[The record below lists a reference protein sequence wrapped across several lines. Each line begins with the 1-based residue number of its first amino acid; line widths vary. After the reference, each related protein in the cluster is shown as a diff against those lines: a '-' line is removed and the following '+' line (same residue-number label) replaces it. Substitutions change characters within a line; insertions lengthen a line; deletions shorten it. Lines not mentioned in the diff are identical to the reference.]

1 MNDCSVYNV
10 HCTLG
15 WANLYQKFE
24 TEEYTVCGKL
34 ILPKKI
40 GKALKKKK
48 SIQHF

>member
-40 GKALKKKK
+40 GKAFKKKE
-48 SIQHF
+48 SIKHF